1 MKLFSIKMGI
11 FISVFFIVN
20 LAIKK
25 YLFEIQLDRKVVIS
39 TLIGT
44 IIVGI
49 VYYFL
54 NRKKTTSKD
63 N

>member
-11 FISVFFIVN
+11 FVSVFFIVN

-25 YLFEIQLDRKVVIS
+25 YLFEEQLDSKAIIS

>member
-54 NRKKTTSKD
+54 NRKKRTSKD

>member
-1 MKLFSIKMGI
+1 MKLISMRMGI
-11 FISVFFIVN
+11 FVSVFFIVN

-25 YLFEIQLDRKVVIS
+25 YLFEEQIDNKAIIS
-39 TLIGT
+39 TLVGT
-44 IIVGI
+44 LIVGL

>member
-11 FISVFFIVN
+11 FVSVFFIVN

-25 YLFEIQLDRKVVIS
+25 YLFEEQLDSKAVIS

>member
-1 MKLFSIKMGI
+1 MKLFSIKMGL
-11 FISVFFIVN
+11 FVSVFFIVN

-25 YLFEIQLDRKVVIS
+25 YLFEEQLDSKAVIS

>member
-1 MKLFSIKMGI
+1 MGI
-11 FISVFFIVN
+11 FVSVFFIVN

-25 YLFEIQLDRKVVIS
+25 YLFEEQLDSKAVIS

>member
-11 FISVFFIVN
+11 FVSVFFIVN
-20 LAIKK
+20 LGIKK
-25 YLFEIQLDRKVVIS
+25 YLFEEQLDSKAVIS

>member
-11 FISVFFIVN
+11 FVSVFFIVN

-25 YLFEIQLDRKVVIS
+25 YLFEEQLDSKSVIS